1 MLTPLVQT
9 VVQDH
14 NYPVVGVS
22 DVEAFLA
29 ERDHVVLF
37 FSELMK
43 PEPEAADVAVILPEL
58 ERAFDGQFEVAAVGW
73 DAQREL
79 QRRYRF
85 KKYPSLVFLRRGVYL
100 GVVSGVLDWSD
111 YLTRVADILA
121 AEPSEPPPMVL
132 PGAQRQEAA
141 QATEVTS

>member
-9 VVQDH
+9 VVQEH
-14 NYPVVGVS
+14 GYPVVGVS
-22 DVEAFLA
+22 DVDAFLA
-29 ERDHVVLF
+29 ARDHVVLF

-43 PEPEAADVAVILPEL
+43 PEPEAADVAIILPEL
-58 ERAFDGQFEVAAVGW
+58 ERAFEGRFAVAAVGW

-85 KKYPSLVFLRRGVYL
+85 KKYPSLVFLRRGDYL
-100 GVVSGVLDWSD
+100 GVISGVLDWND
-111 YLTRVADILA
+111 YLARVAAILE

-132 PGAQRQEAA
+132 PGNPRPAEA